1 MDLGTRVRVLSRITL
16 IGMKEMER
24 DDLEIDNTDA

>member
-1 MDLGTRVRVLSRITL
+1 MDLGIRVRVWSRITL
-16 IGMKEMER
+16 IGMKEMES